1 MEDCS
6 KSPIVV
12 YTSAPYGPEK
22 LEKENLIYLK
32 LWMMYFIIHQNFAII
47 LEILLFVRIVSNEV
61 LDTTYFVLVKMT
73 K

>member
-22 LEKENLIYLK
+22 IRKEESDIFKTMDDVFDYT
-32 LWMMYFIIHQNFAII
+32 QNFVII
-47 LEILLFVRIVSNEV
+47 LEILLFVRIVV
-61 LDTTYFVLVKMT
+61 MGLDTTYFVLVKMT